1 MRPRRTRVGLTN
13 SWVYKDPA
21 TANGI
26 GRNVA
31 QTSGAR
37 PTRQAVR
44 HEIIAPNH
52 MCRIDNSSGR
62 RRDETRERM
71 PTVGK
76 VAFDMHGGE
85 IIGLLGPNET
95 CKTVPFNLPELAA
108 ITLEPG
114 GRDVR

>member
-1 MRPRRTRVGLTN
+1 
-13 SWVYKDPA
+13 
-21 TANGI
+21 
-26 GRNVA
+26 
-31 QTSGAR
+31 
-37 PTRQAVR
+37 
-44 HEIIAPNH
+44 
-52 MCRIDNSSGR
+52 
-62 RRDETRERM
+62 M

-114 GRDVR
+114 GRDVRWSYSHGIQMAPPRNVGTCRPHGDRMTSRLPEIDSTSRRR